1 MIYGVFVNIP
11 EKHAKL
17 EDDVRKTIG
26 YGIANG
32 DILTFTEAK
41 YKGDKAFV
49 MLARSRRAAL
59 KVVDDFKQFPI
70 HAKIIEIE
78 GRGD

>member
-1 MIYGVFVNIP
+1 MIYGVFINIP
-11 EKHAKL
+11 EKYSKL

-26 YGIANG
+26 YGIADG
-32 DILTFTEAK
+32 DVLTFTEAK

-49 MLARSRRAAL
+49 LLVRSRRSAL
-59 KVVDDFKQFPI
+59 KVVDDFKKYPI